1 MTVAEMIEKL
11 EQMPKDLQVINGS
24 CSQEVDV
31 VEYTDNYYTDE
42 GKISCVVVV

>member
-24 CSQEVDV
+24 CSQEVNII
-31 VEYTDNYYTDE
+31 EYADSYYTDE